1 MLNLDYFKVHKAL
14 KYRYLLLMLAF
25 PACIWAQTR
34 DTITV
39 FSPDSAIFVR
49 TKGNLTYLNYGLG
62 DDRLGGAKLGFLD
75 SLVLLRATG
84 AYKDLYRVRLTANLT
99 AWIAKGQTQRD
110 SITRPPVQ
118 YLTGSWRTWGEA
130 PFDYLSIQL
139 PERLPYQ
146 MRQEV
151 NPSRVVIDLFG
162 ATANTN
168 WITQMQSSE
177 EIQLVDYEQVADE
190 QLRLT
195 IYLKHH
201 QHWGS
206 AVYYQGKRL
215 VLKVKQQ
222 PKKLKLKY
230 LTVAIDAGHGG
241 SNLGARGLRSQQ
253 LEKDFNLSIAQ
264 HLRRYLEK
272 KGATVIMTRSQDT
285 LVGNNDRLLKL
296 RPAPPDLLV
305 SIHNNAAAD
314 TVKVRGTSTYY
325 KHLVYRPLSQA
336 ILKRLLNLGLTEYGN
351 IGRFNFTLNA
361 PTDYPNVLVEGLFLS
376 HPADEAL
383 ILEDNFRRK
392 MAKKISQ
399 GIRDWLNA
407 TKRAK

>member
-1 MLNLDYFKVHKAL
+1 MLDYFKLVKTP
-14 KYRYLLLMLAF
+14 KYRHLLLMLAF
-25 PACIWAQTR
+25 PACALAQTR
-34 DTITV
+34 DTIAA
-39 FSPDSAIFVR
+39 FRPDSAVFVR
-49 TKGNLTYLNYGLG
+49 TKGKLTYLNYGLG
-62 DDRLGGAKLGFLD
+62 SDRLGGAKFGFLD
-75 SLVLLRATG
+75 SLVLLRVTG

-99 AWIAKGQTQRD
+99 AWIEKNQTRRD
-110 SITRPPVQ
+110 TTVRPPLQ
-118 YLTGSWRTWGEA
+118 YLTGSWRTLGEA
-130 PFDYLSIQL
+130 SFDYLSVQM

-168 WITQMQSSE
+168 WITQMQSCE
-177 EIQLVDYEQVADE
+177 EIQRVDYEQIADE

-195 IYLKHH
+195 VHLKHP
-201 QHWGS
+201 QHWGC

-215 VLKVKQQ
+215 VVKIKHQ

-241 SNLGARGLRSQQ
+241 SNLGARGLRSRQ

-264 HLRRYLEK
+264 HLRHYLEK
-272 KGATVIMTRSQDT
+272 QGATVVMTRQQDT
-285 LVGNNDRLLKL
+285 LIGNNERLLKL
-296 RPAPPDLLV
+296 RATPPDLLV

-325 KHLVYRPLSQA
+325 KHLIYRPLSQA
-336 ILKRLLNLGLTEYGN
+336 ILKKLLDLGLNEYGN
-351 IGRFNFTLNA
+351 VGRFNFTLNA

-383 ILEDNFRRK
+383 ILEDDFRKK
-392 MAKKISQ
+392 MAKKIGQ
-399 GIRDWLNA
+399 GIKEWLK
-407 TKRAK
+407 TTRRGK